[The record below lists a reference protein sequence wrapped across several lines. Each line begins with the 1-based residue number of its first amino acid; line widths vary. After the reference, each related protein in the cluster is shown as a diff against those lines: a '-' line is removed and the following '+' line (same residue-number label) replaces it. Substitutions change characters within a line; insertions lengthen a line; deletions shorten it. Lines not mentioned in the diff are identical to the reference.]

1 MRRIALA
8 LAFLTLFSA
17 VHAEDAPQK
26 FLIIVVDGLR
36 PDYIT
41 PENMPALH
49 RLGDAGVFFENHH
62 AAIPTVTRVASS
74 TFSTGSYPE
83 SHGIMGNSVY
93 FPNVNRDKA
102 LNTSDYK
109 NLTAIRDAEGGRLLT
124 ATTIGEAL
132 VAAGKK
138 FVAVSSGS
146 TGSAFLLNST
156 VSGGGVI
163 HPDLILPE
171 SQATHVREVVGPQPE
186 DAMPATGL
194 MAWAT
199 DAYIKI
205 ARKEMDVEVA
215 FLWLTDPDHT
225 AHSQGMGAP
234 LTVESLRAADT
245 QIARILD
252 AHEQLGVSH
261 QVNILVTSDH
271 GFSTHIG
278 GHNLFGTLTREGLQG
293 GVHIAGDAIYV
304 DKHDKDR
311 IRKIVEVLQREPG
324 VGPIFTQAAAPNAT
338 EGWVPGT
345 LALDVIHWQHA
356 RSADIFAPPNWDN
369 EENEHGF
376 AGRTT
381 NGGVAGHGST
391 SRWDIHNTLI
401 AYGPLFKTKLRTQV
415 ASANVDVAPTVLHA
429 LGIDAPASMTGRP
442 LREALANGPDPAS
455 IATLPINY
463 SVERTLQDADGRDF
477 TYRCKF
483 DGVQLENRLYV
494 NSVSA
499 TR

>member
-1 MRRIALA
+1 MRRFALA
-8 LAFLTLFSA
+8 LVFLAFLPA
-17 VHAEDAPQK
+17 AHAEDAPQK
-26 FLIIVVDGLR
+26 FLVIVVDGLR

-41 PENMPALH
+41 PDVMPTLH
-49 RLGDAGVFFENHH
+49 RLGESGVFFENHH
-62 AAIPTVTRVASS
+62 SVIPTVTRVNSS
-74 TFSTGSYPE
+74 SFSTGSYPGT
-83 SHGIMGNSVY
+83 HGIMGNSVY
-93 FPNVNRDKA
+93 FPNVNKDKA
-102 LNTSDYK
+102 LNTSDHE
-109 NLTAIRDAEGGRLLT
+109 NLLAIREAEGGRILT
-124 ATTIGEAL
+124 AKTIGEVL
-132 VAAGKK
+132 VDAGRT

-163 HPDLILPE
+163 HYELILPE
-171 SQATHVREVVGPQPE
+171 SQAAHVREVVGPKPE
-186 DAMPATGL
+186 DSMPATAL

-205 ARKEMDVEVA
+205 ARGEMNVDVA
-215 FLWLTDPDHT
+215 ILWLTDPDHT
-225 AHSQGMGAP
+225 AHSNGMGAP
-234 LTVESLRAADT
+234 LTVESLRASDT

-252 AHEQLGVSH
+252 AHEQFGVSH
-261 QVNILVTSDH
+261 QMNIMLTSDH

-304 DKHDKDR
+304 DEHNKDR
-311 IRKIVEVLQREPG
+311 IQKIVEVLQREPG
-324 VGPIFTQAAAPNAT
+324 VGPIFTKAAAPNAT

-345 LALDVIHWQHA
+345 LALDTIHWQHA
-356 RSADIFAPPNWDN
+356 RSADIFAPPNWDHEKN
-369 EENEHGF
+369 DYGY

-391 SRWDIHNTLI
+391 SFYDIRNTLI
-401 AYGPLFKTKLRTQV
+401 GYGPLFKTKLRTAL
-415 ASANVDVAPTVLHA
+415 ASSNVDIAPTVLHA
-429 LGIDAPASMTGRP
+429 LGLELPESMTGRP

-455 IATLPINY
+455 IGVMPVTF
-463 SVERTLQDADGRDF
+463 SVERVLKDAGGGALI
-477 TYRCKF
+477 YRCNF
-483 DGVQLENRLYV
+483 DGVRVEDRLYV

>member
-1 MRRIALA
+1 MRPIALA
-8 LAFLTLFSA
+8 LTLLAFIPA
-17 VHAEDAPQK
+17 AQAEDAPQK

-41 PENMPALH
+41 VENMPTLH
-49 RLGDAGVFFENHH
+49 RLGESGVFFENHH
-62 AAIPTVTRVASS
+62 AVIPTVTRVASS
-74 TFSTGSYPE
+74 SFSTGSYPE
-83 SHGIMGNSVY
+83 SHGLMGNAVY
-93 FPNVNRDKA
+93 FPNVSPDKA

-109 NLTAIRDAEGGRLLT
+109 NLIAIREAEGGRILT

-132 VAAGKK
+132 VDAGRTY
-138 FVAVSSGS
+138 VAVSSGS

-163 HPDLILPE
+163 HYELILPE
-171 SQATHVREVVGPQPE
+171 SQAEHVREVVGPAPE
-186 DAMPATGL
+186 DTMPATGL

-205 ARKEMDVEVA
+205 ARGEMNADVA

-234 LTVESLRAADT
+234 LTVESLRASDT

-261 QVNILVTSDH
+261 QVNIMVTSDH

-278 GHNLFGTLTREGLQG
+278 GHNLFATLTREGLQG
-293 GVHIAGDAIYV
+293 GVRIAGDAIYV
-304 DKHDKDR
+304 DNNDKDR
-311 IRKIVEVLQREPG
+311 IQKIVEVLQREPG
-324 VGPIFTQAAAPNAT
+324 VGPIFTKAAAPNAT

-345 LALDVIHWQHA
+345 LALDTIRWQHA
-356 RSADIFAPPNWDN
+356 RSADIFAPPNWDS
-369 EENEHGF
+369 ETNEHGF

-391 SRWDIHNTLI
+391 SRFDIRNTLI
-401 AYGPLFKTKLRTQV
+401 AYGPVFKTKLRSYV
-415 ASANVDVAPTVLHA
+415 ASANPDVAPTVLHV
-429 LGIDAPASMTGRP
+429 LGVTPPKSMTGRA
-442 LREALANGPDPAS
+442 LKEALLDGPDPTS
-455 IATLPINY
+455 IGTMPIAY
-463 SVERTLQDADGRDF
+463 SVERTLKDADGREF
-477 TYRCKF
+477 TYRCNF
-483 DGVQLENRLYV
+483 DGVRVEDRLYV

>member
-8 LAFLTLFSA
+8 LMLLALVPA
-17 VHAEDAPQK
+17 ARAEDAPQK

-41 PENMPALH
+41 PDVMPALH
-49 RLGDAGVFFENHH
+49 RLGDSGVFFENHH
-62 AAIPTVTRVASS
+62 SVIPTVTRVNSS
-74 TFSTGSYPE
+74 SFSTGSYPGT
-83 SHGIMGNSVY
+83 HGIMGNSVY
-93 FPNVNRDKA
+93 FPQVNKDKA
-102 LNTSDYK
+102 LNTSDYD
-109 NLTAIRDAEGGRLLT
+109 NLVAIRESEGGRILT
-124 ATTIGEAL
+124 ATTLGEAL
-132 VAAGKK
+132 VEAGRT

-156 VSGGGVI
+156 VSGGGVL
-163 HPDLILPE
+163 HYELILPE
-171 SQATHVREVVGPQPE
+171 SQAAHVREVVGPEPE
-186 DAMPATGL
+186 DSMPATAL
-194 MAWAT
+194 MTWAT

-205 ARKEMDVEVA
+205 AREEMNADMA

-225 AHSQGMGAP
+225 AHSNGMGAP
-234 LTVESLRAADT
+234 LTVESLRASDS

-252 AHEQLGVSH
+252 AHERLGVSH
-261 QVNILVTSDH
+261 QMNIMVTSDH

-304 DKHDKDR
+304 DNSDKGR
-311 IRKIVEVLQREPG
+311 IQKIVEVLQREPG
-324 VGPIFTQAAAPNAT
+324 VGPIFTKAAAPNAT

-345 LALDVIHWQHA
+345 LALDTIHWQHA
-356 RSADIFAPPNWDN
+356 RSADIFAPPNWDH
-369 EENEHGF
+369 EVNEHGF

-391 SRWDIHNTLI
+391 SLYDIHNTLI
-401 AYGPLFKTKLRTQV
+401 AYGPLFKTQLRTQL
-415 ASANVDVAPTVLHA
+415 ASANVDLAPTVLHA
-429 LGIDAPASMTGRP
+429 LGITLPESMTGRP
-442 LREALANGPDPAS
+442 LREALTNGPDPAS
-455 IATLPINY
+455 IGTMPVTF
-463 SVERTLQDADGRDF
+463 SVERVLKDAEGRALI
-477 TYRCKF
+477 YRCNF
-483 DGVQLENRLYV
+483 EGVRVEDRLYI